1 MKTIG
6 DDITSLLSA
15 AKHSALIVAP
25 FMRSEALSRLLE
37 SIPVG
42 VETTVVARW
51 RPADLL
57 AGASDL
63 DIYDI
68 AESKNVA
75 LYLRHDLHAKYFAAD
90 GMCLIGSANVTLTA
104 LGWRTPNNFELLT
117 PVDRT
122 SDHIVE
128 FEETLFSRAIRVTA
142 KQRDRL
148 QRLLEDLR
156 RSCMSIPKIQDDTVG
171 LLPSDWFP
179 ILRNP
184 EELYS
189 VYQGSGDVSHTAL
202 QSMQDELAQIG
213 TIPGMNE
220 NEFREWIAA
229 TISQTAL
236 VGWVIQHIEQHGQ
249 VTEVV
254 LANFL
259 TQIGIDP
266 KKNKTRE
273 VLEILERWLTY
284 FLGTQYETVRD
295 SVKLIKAKNI

>member
-1 MKTIG
+1 MKALG
-6 DDITSLLSA
+6 DDIISLLST
-15 AKHSALIVAP
+15 AKNSTLIVAP
-25 FMRSEALSRLLE
+25 FIRSKALSRLLQ
-37 SIPVG
+37 SIPVD
-42 VETTVVARW
+42 VETTVVTRW
-51 RPADLL
+51 RPIDLL

-63 DIYDI
+63 GIYDM
-68 AESKNVA
+68 AKSKNVA
-75 LYLRHDLHAKYFAAD
+75 LYLRHDLHAKFFAAD
-90 GMCLIGSANVTLTA
+90 DMCLIGSANVTLTA
-104 LGWRTPNNFELLT
+104 LGWKTSKNFELLT
-117 PVDRT
+117 PVGRT

-128 FEETLFSRAIRVTA
+128 FEKTLFSRAIRATA
-142 KQRDRL
+142 KQRDHL
-148 QRLLEDLR
+148 QRLLDDLR
-156 RSCMSIPKIQDDTVG
+156 GSCISIPEIKDDTVG

-189 VYQGSGDVSHTAL
+189 VYQGTGDVSHTAL

-213 TIPGMNE
+213 TIPEMNE

-236 VGWVIQHIEQHGQ
+236 VGWVIQYIEQHGQ

-259 TQIGIDP
+259 IQIGIDP
-266 KKNKTRE
+266 KENKTRE